1 MKKNTVRIVAAAAGL
16 LVCGL
21 ASAQSAGSWSA
32 RIGATNLSPDVTS
45 GNLSAPSFPNT
56 KVDAKESTQLSGG
69 ITYMVTDNIALD
81 VPLATPFKHDLIG
94 DGAIAGVGKLGS
106 TKAIPATLMMQ
117 YRFNEANAAFRPY
130 VAVGVTYAY
139 FYGEKTTA
147 TLNGLT
153 GGTLAN
159 PTTAKVDNKFGALA
173 QVGMVYNFNE
183 RWFVDAS
190 YSKSFLKTTI
200 HLSSGQSISTKLN
213 PNVFAVGL
221 GYRF

>member
-1 MKKNTVRIVAAAAGL
+1 MRNSVRVAAAAVAL
-16 LVCGL
+16 AACGI
-21 ASAQSAGSWSA
+21 ASAQTAGTWSA
-32 RIGATNLSPDVTS
+32 RIGVTNLSPDVNS

-56 KVDAKESTQLSGG
+56 KVDAKGNTQLSGG
-69 ITYMVTDNIALD
+69 INYMLTDNLALD
-81 VPLATPFKHDLIG
+81 LPLATPFKHDLVG

-106 TKAIPATLMMQ
+106 TKAIPATLLLQ

-130 VAVGVTYAY
+130 VALGLTYAY

-147 TLNGLT
+147 ALNGLT

-159 PTTAKVDNKFGALA
+159 PTTAKVDNKFGAIA
-173 QVGMVYNFNE
+173 QLGFVYNFNE

-190 YSKSFLKTTI
+190 YAKSFLKTNI
-200 HLSSGQSISTKLN
+200 HLSSGQSINVKLN
-213 PNVFAVGL
+213 PDVFSLGV

>member
-1 MKKNTVRIVAAAAGL
+1 MKKTMRIVAGAAAL
-16 LVCGL
+16 AICGL
-21 ASAQSAGSWSA
+21 ASAQSAGTWSA
-32 RIGATNLSPDVTS
+32 RVGVMSLSPDVSS

-56 KVDAKESTQLSGG
+56 KVDAKDSTQLAGG
-69 ITYMVTDNIALD
+69 INYMLTDNIAIDL
-81 VPLATPFKHDLIG
+81 PLATPFKHDLV
-94 DGAIAGVGKLGS
+94 GAGASAGVGKLGS
-106 TKAIPATLMMQ
+106 TKAIPATLMLQ

-173 QVGMVYNFNE
+173 QLGFVYNFNE

-190 YSKSFLKTTI
+190 YAKSFLKTTI
-200 HLSSGQSISTKLN
+200 HLSSGQSIKTKLD
-213 PNVFAVGL
+213 PNVFAVAI

>member
-1 MKKNTVRIVAAAAGL
+1 MKNSVRIIAAAAA
-16 LVCGL
+16 LVACGL
-21 ASAQSAGSWSA
+21 ASAQSAGSWLA
-32 RIGATNLSPDVTS
+32 RVGVTHLAPDVNS

-56 KVDAKESTQLSGG
+56 KVDAKSNTQLGGG
-69 ITYMVTDNIALD
+69 ITYMLTDNLAVD
-81 VPLATPFKHDLIG
+81 VPLATPFKHDLTG

-130 VAVGVTYAY
+130 VGLGVTYAY

-153 GGTLAN
+153 GGTLAT

-173 QVGMVYNFNE
+173 QLGFVYNFNE

-190 YSKSFLKTTI
+190 YSKSFLKTKI
-200 HLSSGQSISTKLN
+200 HLSSGQSINVKLD
-213 PNVFAVGL
+213 PNVFALAV

>member
-1 MKKNTVRIVAAAAGL
+1 MTHL
-16 LVCGL
+16 
-21 ASAQSAGSWSA
+21 
-32 RIGATNLSPDVTS
+32 TPDVNS

-56 KVDAKESTQLSGG
+56 KVDAKSNTQLGGG
-69 ITYMVTDNIALD
+69 ITYMLTDNLAVD
-81 VPLATPFKHDLIG
+81 VPLATPFKHDLTG

-130 VAVGVTYAY
+130 VGLGVTYAY
-139 FYGEKTTA
+139 FYDEKTTA

-173 QVGMVYNFNE
+173 QLGFVYNFNE

-190 YSKSFLKTTI
+190 YSKSFLKTKI
-200 HLSSGQSISTKLN
+200 HLSSGQSISVRLN
-213 PNVFAVGL
+213 PDVFSMAI

>member
-1 MKKNTVRIVAAAAGL
+1 MKNSVRIIAAAAAL
-16 LVCGL
+16 AACGL
-21 ASAQSAGSWSA
+21 ASAQSAGSWMA
-32 RIGATNLSPDVTS
+32 RVGVTHLAPDVDS
-45 GNLSAPSFPNT
+45 GNLSAPSFANT
-56 KVDAKESTQLSGG
+56 KVDAKSNTQLGGG
-69 ITYMVTDNIALD
+69 ITYMVTDNLALD
-81 VPLATPFKHDLIG
+81 VPLATPFKHDLVG

-106 TKAIPATLMMQ
+106 TKAIPATLLMQ

-130 VAVGVTYAY
+130 VGVGVTYAH

-159 PTTAKVDNKFGALA
+159 PTTAKVDDKFGALA
-173 QVGMVYNFNE
+173 QLGFVYNFNE

-190 YSKSFLKTTI
+190 YSKSFLKTKI
-200 HLSSGQSISTKLN
+200 HLSSGQSINVKLN
-213 PNVFAVGL
+213 PNVFALAV

>member
-1 MKKNTVRIVAAAAGL
+1 MKNSVRIIAAAAAL
-16 LVCGL
+16 AACGL
-21 ASAQSAGSWSA
+21 ASAQSAGSWLA
-32 RIGATNLSPDVTS
+32 RVGVTHLAPDVNS

-56 KVDAKESTQLSGG
+56 KVDAKSNTQLGGG
-69 ITYMVTDNIALD
+69 ITYMLTDNLAVD
-81 VPLATPFKHDLIG
+81 VPLATPFKHDLTG

-130 VAVGVTYAY
+130 VGLGVTYAY
-139 FYGEKTTA
+139 FYDEKTTA

-173 QVGMVYNFNE
+173 QLGFVYNFNE

-190 YSKSFLKTTI
+190 YSKSFLKTKI
-200 HLSSGQSISTKLN
+200 HLSSGQSISVRLN
-213 PNVFAVGL
+213 PDVFSMAI

>member
-1 MKKNTVRIVAAAAGL
+1 MKNSVRIIAAAAAL
-16 LVCGL
+16 AACEL
-21 ASAQSAGSWSA
+21 ASAQSAGSWLA
-32 RIGATNLSPDVTS
+32 RVGVTHLAPDVNS

-56 KVDAKESTQLSGG
+56 KVDAKSNTQLGGG
-69 ITYMVTDNIALD
+69 ITYMLTDNLAVD
-81 VPLATPFKHDLIG
+81 VPLATPFKHDLTG

-130 VAVGVTYAY
+130 VGLGVTYAY
-139 FYGEKTTA
+139 FYDEKTTA

-173 QVGMVYNFNE
+173 QLGFVYNFNE

-190 YSKSFLKTTI
+190 GVVAQMPVAAEVG
-200 HLSSGQSISTKLN
+200 SGDERDE
-213 PNVFAVGL
+213 L
-221 GYRF
+221 GSG

>member
-1 MKKNTVRIVAAAAGL
+1 MKNSVRIIATAAALAA
-16 LVCGL
+16 CEL
-21 ASAQSAGSWSA
+21 ASAQLAGSWLA
-32 RIGATNLSPDVTS
+32 RVGVTHLAPDVNS
-45 GNLSAPSFPNT
+45 GNLSAPSFPTT
-56 KVDAKESTQLSGG
+56 KVDAKSNTQLGGG
-69 ITYMVTDNIALD
+69 ITYMLTDNLAVD
-81 VPLATPFKHDLIG
+81 VPLATPFKHDLTG

-130 VAVGVTYAY
+130 VGLGVTYAY
-139 FYGEKTTA
+139 FYDEKTTA

-173 QVGMVYNFNE
+173 QLGFVYNFNE

-190 YSKSFLKTTI
+190 YSKSFLKTKI
-200 HLSSGQSISTKLN
+200 HLSSGQSINVKLD
-213 PNVFAVGL
+213 PNVFALAV

>member
-1 MKKNTVRIVAAAAGL
+1 MKNSVRIIAAAAAL
-16 LVCGL
+16 AACGL
-21 ASAQSAGSWSA
+21 VSAQSAGSWLA
-32 RIGATNLSPDVTS
+32 RVGVTHLAPDVNS

-56 KVDAKESTQLSGG
+56 KVDAKSNTQLGGG
-69 ITYMVTDNIALD
+69 ITYMLTDNLAVD
-81 VPLATPFKHDLIG
+81 VPLATPFKHDLTG

-130 VAVGVTYAY
+130 VGLGVTYAY
-139 FYGEKTTA
+139 FYDEKTTA

-173 QVGMVYNFNE
+173 QLGFVYNFNE

-190 YSKSFLKTTI
+190 YSKSFLKTKI
-200 HLSSGQSISTKLN
+200 HLSSGQSINVKLD
-213 PNVFAVGL
+213 PNVFALAV

>member
-1 MKKNTVRIVAAAAGL
+1 MKNSVRIIAAAAAL
-16 LVCGL
+16 AACGL
-21 ASAQSAGSWSA
+21 ASAQSAGSWLA
-32 RIGATNLSPDVTS
+32 RVGVTHLAPDVNS

-56 KVDAKESTQLSGG
+56 KVDAKSNTQLGGG
-69 ITYMVTDNIALD
+69 ITYMLTDNLAVD
-81 VPLATPFKHDLIG
+81 VPLATPFKHDLTG

-130 VAVGVTYAY
+130 VGLGVTYAY
-139 FYGEKTTA
+139 FYDEKTTA

-159 PTTAKVDNKFGALA
+159 PTTARVDNKFGALA
-173 QVGMVYNFNE
+173 QLGFVYNFNE

-190 YSKSFLKTTI
+190 YSKSFLKTKI
-200 HLSSGQSISTKLN
+200 HLSSGQSINVKLD
-213 PNVFAVGL
+213 PNVFALAV

>member
-1 MKKNTVRIVAAAAGL
+1 MKNSVRIIAAAAAL
-16 LVCGL
+16 AACGL
-21 ASAQSAGSWSA
+21 ASAQSAGSWLA
-32 RIGATNLSPDVTS
+32 RVGVTHLSPDVSS

-56 KVDAKESTQLSGG
+56 KVDSKSDTQLGGG
-69 ITYMVTDNIALD
+69 ITYMLTDNLAVD
-81 VPLATPFKHDLIG
+81 VPLATPFKHDLTG

-117 YRFNEANAAFRPY
+117 YRFNEATAAFRPY
-130 VAVGVTYAY
+130 VGLGVTYAY
-139 FYGEKTTA
+139 FYDEKTTA

-173 QVGMVYNFNE
+173 QLGFVYNFNE

-190 YSKSFLKTTI
+190 YSKSFLKTKI
-200 HLSSGQSISTKLN
+200 HLSSGQSINVKLD
-213 PNVFAVGL
+213 PNVFALAV

>member
-1 MKKNTVRIVAAAAGL
+1 MKNSVRIIAAAAAL
-16 LVCGL
+16 AACEL
-21 ASAQSAGSWSA
+21 ASAQSAGSWLA
-32 RIGATNLSPDVTS
+32 RVGVTHLAPDVNS

-56 KVDAKESTQLSGG
+56 KVDAKSNTQLGGG
-69 ITYMVTDNIALD
+69 ITYMLTDNLAVD
-81 VPLATPFKHDLIG
+81 VPLATPFKHDLTG

-130 VAVGVTYAY
+130 VGLGVTYAY
-139 FYGEKTTA
+139 FYDEKTTA

-173 QVGMVYNFNE
+173 QLGFVYNFNE

-190 YSKSFLKTTI
+190 YAKSFLKTTI
-200 HLSSGQSISTKLN
+200 HLSSGQSIKTKLD
-213 PNVFAVGL
+213 PNVFAVAV

>member
-1 MKKNTVRIVAAAAGL
+1 MKNSVRIIAAAAAL
-16 LVCGL
+16 AACGL
-21 ASAQSAGSWSA
+21 ASAQSAGSWLA
-32 RIGATNLSPDVTS
+32 RVGVTHLAPDVNS

-56 KVDAKESTQLSGG
+56 KVDAKSNTQLGGG
-69 ITYMVTDNIALD
+69 ITYMLTDNLAVD
-81 VPLATPFKHDLIG
+81 VPLATPFKHDLSG

-130 VAVGVTYAY
+130 VGLGVTYAY
-139 FYGEKTTA
+139 FYDEKTTA

-173 QVGMVYNFNE
+173 QLGFVYNFNE

-190 YSKSFLKTTI
+190 YSKSFLKTKI
-200 HLSSGQSISTKLN
+200 HLSSGQSINVKLD
-213 PNVFAVGL
+213 PNVFALAV

>member
-1 MKKNTVRIVAAAAGL
+1 MKNSVRIIAAAAAL
-16 LVCGL
+16 AACGL
-21 ASAQSAGSWSA
+21 ASAQSAGSWLA
-32 RIGATNLSPDVTS
+32 RVGVTHLAPDVNS

-56 KVDAKESTQLSGG
+56 KVDAKSNTQLGGG
-69 ITYMVTDNIALD
+69 ITYMLTDNLAVD
-81 VPLATPFKHDLIG
+81 VPLATPFKHDLTG

-130 VAVGVTYAY
+130 VGLGVTYAY
-139 FYGEKTTA
+139 FYDEKTTA

-173 QVGMVYNFNE
+173 QLGFVYNFNE

-190 YSKSFLKTTI
+190 YSKSFLKTKI
-200 HLSSGQSISTKLN
+200 HLSSGQSISVRLN
-213 PNVFAVGL
+213 PDVFSVGI

>member
-1 MKKNTVRIVAAAAGL
+1 MKNTVRIAAAAVAL
-16 LVCGL
+16 LACGL
-21 ASAQSAGSWSA
+21 ASAQSAGTWSA
-32 RIGATNLSPDVTS
+32 RVGVTHLAPDVNS

-56 KVDAKESTQLSGG
+56 KVDAKSDTQLSGG
-69 ITYMVTDNIALD
+69 ITYMVTDNLALD
-81 VPLATPFKHDLIG
+81 VPLATPFKHDLVG

-106 TKAIPATLMMQ
+106 TKAVPVTLMLQ
-117 YRFNEANAAFRPY
+117 YRFNEAQATFRPY
-130 VAVGVTYAY
+130 VALGVTYAH

-159 PTTAKVDNKFGALA
+159 PTTAKLDDKFGALA
-173 QVGMVYNFNE
+173 QLGFVYNFNQ

-190 YSKSFLKTTI
+190 YSKSFLKTKI
-200 HLSSGQSISTKLN
+200 HLSSGQSINVKLN
-213 PNVFAVGL
+213 PNVFAVGI

>member
-1 MKKNTVRIVAAAAGL
+1 MKNSVRIIAAAAAL
-16 LVCGL
+16 AACGL
-21 ASAQSAGSWSA
+21 ASAQSAGSWLA
-32 RIGATNLSPDVTS
+32 RVGVTHLAPDVSS

-56 KVDAKESTQLSGG
+56 KVDSKSDTQLGGG
-69 ITYMVTDNIALD
+69 ITYMLTDNLAVD
-81 VPLATPFKHDLIG
+81 VPLATPFKHDLVG

-130 VAVGVTYAY
+130 VGLGVTYAY
-139 FYGEKTTA
+139 FYDEKTTA

-173 QVGMVYNFNE
+173 QLGFVYNFNE

-190 YSKSFLKTTI
+190 YSKSFLKTKI
-200 HLSSGQSISTKLN
+200 HLSSGQSINVKLD
-213 PNVFAVGL
+213 PNVFALAV